1 MLISS
6 LSGMIA
12 YMMIKLNK
20 PLVTRKNLTTGEE
33 VSMLMFVRSKKHM
46 QKIFDPS
53 SEMTSSINTFEEKP
67 NEGDQFYE

>member
-1 MLISS
+1 
-6 LSGMIA
+6 MIA

-53 SEMTSSINTFEEKP
+53 PEMTSSINTFEEKP
-67 NEGDQFYE
+67 N